1 MLFISQYF
9 SKWISPFSS
18 HSLTGA
24 DIITE
29 LITSRRQTWKTVSP
43 SSSGILRNDSSRSR
57 DTDDSIF
64 ASQSDSVSCSRLN
77 SSICLRMSA
86 EVWIELDSR
95 RQTFPHRVVMEA
107 TCFLIRSESY
117 WSVDF
122 ESSSARREIFS
133 SCGFRTSISP
143 AVTCW
148 NKREDTRS
156 SSSNREGNWA
166 DLTFAKAFRTGET
179 SWPIADRRLSS
190 NNPRSLC
197 ESQLGPVSSF
207 LKWRTGM
214 CAQTCQSFFSVYKY
228 SRMFCKYYIAL
239 TMTSQLYQFEYA
251 THRLSS
257 QNSIFSS

>member
-1 MLFISQYF
+1 MLLLLGYCACVRRAACFANDVIGALVHGRSGCFVTLDIRNVYLCEETNILWIFTQSCPLSLKVKWLHSIPFKKYSSNF
-9 SKWISPFSS
+9 SVFWRDAVVWPSKWNLLKSTLSWCYLFHNIFQNGFQFFFSY
-18 HSLTGA
+18 TDGYT
-24 DIITE
+24 DIVTE

-143 AVTCW
+143 AVACW

-156 SSSNREGNWA
+156 SP
-166 DLTFAKAFRTGET
+166 L
-179 SWPIADRRLSS
+179 
-190 NNPRSLC
+190 
-197 ESQLGPVSSF
+197 
-207 LKWRTGM
+207 
-214 CAQTCQSFFSVYKY
+214 
-228 SRMFCKYYIAL
+228 
-239 TMTSQLYQFEYA
+239 
-251 THRLSS
+251 
-257 QNSIFSS
+257 